1 MSLVI
6 TVPCKDVLHV
16 INILSSFLPYPTLMA
31 VDIGK
36 VFILNTKSQSLVIS
50 VPCRNVLHVIQILLS
65 FLPYPTLMAV
75 YIEFEYL
82 FGIPKASLLS

>member
-1 MSLVI
+1 
-6 TVPCKDVLHV
+6 
-16 INILSSFLPYPTLMA
+16 MA